1 MLNLDTSGT
10 ATKLEHMRTD
20 SKINDINCELS
31 NLSFEVNQQNKWA
44 IESNAEAKEP
54 NDIEF
59 LEYHYHRLI
68 RKYDVPFER
77 LIDVKN
83 TCLKY
88 LDRDKAEKERQRLA
102 KSLELYEK
110 EVKRHSE
117 QIKNYEEWLA
127 E

>member
-1 MLNLDTSGT
+1 MFDSENTIRKIADLDVAVSE
-10 ATKLEHMRTD
+10 LFD
-20 SKINDINCELS
+20 SSVKH
-31 NLSFEVNQQNKWA
+31 NKWHK
-44 IESNAEAKEP
+44 SNGVAVEP

-77 LIDVKN
+77 LVDVKN

-102 KSLELYEK
+102 KSLELYEN
-110 EVKRHSE
+110 EVQRHSE

>member
-1 MLNLDTSGT
+1 MLNLDTSGI

-68 RKYDVPFER
+68 RKYDVPFENLKR
-77 LIDVKN
+77 VKDI
-83 TCLKY
+83 CLRY
-88 LDRDKAEKERQRLA
+88 LDREKAEEERKRLA
-102 KSLELYEK
+102 HQLEVYEG
-110 EVKRHSE
+110 EAQRHSK